1 MDLYCYFSALTIN
14 SGVNQLNRSLPL
26 SMKRISI
33 TILLLAL
40 LSTFKGV
47 SQPFEIG
54 HWRDHLPYIHA
65 RIVADAGSKIY
76 CSTDDGFYSYAP
88 AENEISRL
96 SKLNG
101 LSDFGISDISYSS
114 AYHKLVIA
122 YNNTNVDLL
131 KDDLSVINISDIKR
145 KNIPGNKRI
154 NNVSI
159 DGRYAYL
166 SCGFGIVVVDLQRE
180 EIKDTY
186 YVGPSGVS
194 EVFEMA
200 FDANYL
206 YAAAEDGVY
215 RIEKLNSNPANFSAW
230 TKILDDVGDQ
240 GSFKNAVVY
249 NNILLVKYSRSAGDS
264 IMGYD
269 GNWGYALPLSLQSV
283 SQKYNLSVVNNYLV
297 LSETFAISVY
307 DNVFNRIKLIDGNVI
322 SGPDFR
328 DAICDASQ
336 NVWIADHNKGLIKVD
351 NSTVGFYNPDGPYS
365 SASNDI
371 QIQNNV
377 LWVSHGPKNRGWKN
391 NYSYLGFSRF
401 CNGDWI
407 TFDGYSAQTPL
418 FSQYSYFDNVSIVSD
433 AADAD
438 HVFVG
443 ATGSG
448 LLEFKYDEVTKT
460 GAPLK
465 LYRDTNS
472 TLVQQ
477 LGNPWYVKVH
487 GMALDE
493 NRNLW
498 VSNAGVASV
507 INVLKNNGQWKA
519 FNFPGQVNSSSVC
532 GQLII
537 DQNGYKWLSVFE
549 NIGGKEGVLVFNDNH
564 TVDNTTDDQYEIVDF
579 GSNRVRVIKMDLE
592 GTIWTGT
599 DQGVYIFYP
608 PSLAPQ
614 QILIKQDNSYQY
626 LLATDVVTVIAI
638 DGANRKWIGTESSG
652 IYLLSADGQN
662 QLKHFTSENSPLF
675 SDNITA
681 LAINDANGEV
691 FIGTEKGIISYQGE
705 AIAGGESCGD
715 LLAYPNPVRR
725 DYDGS
730 IAVKG
735 VIPNGVVKITDVSGG
750 LVFEGKSVGAQVI
763 WDGRNLTGQKV
774 QTGVYIVYSSDAT
787 GEKNCTTKL
796 MVYR

>member
-1 MDLYCYFSALTIN
+1 MKRLSFAIFLTALISALN
-14 SGVNQLNRSLPL
+14 GV
-26 SMKRISI
+26 
-33 TILLLAL
+33 A
-40 LSTFKGV
+40 
-47 SQPFEIG
+47 QPFEIG

-65 RIVADAGSKIY
+65 RLIVDAGSKIY
-76 CSTDDGFYSYAP
+76 CSTDDGFYAYSP
-88 AENEISRL
+88 DENEIVRL

-101 LSDFGISDISYSS
+101 LSDFGVSDISYSS
-114 AYHKLVIA
+114 SYHKLVIA

-131 KDDLSVINISDIKR
+131 SDDMSIINISDIKR

-154 NNVSI
+154 NNVTI

-166 SCGFGIVVVDLQRE
+166 ACGFGIVVIDLQRN

-186 YVGPSGVS
+186 FVGPTGVS
-194 EVFEMA
+194 EVYEVA
-200 FDANYL
+200 FDANFL

-215 RIEKLNSNPANFSAW
+215 KIEKSNSNPANFNAW
-230 TKILDDVGDQ
+230 TKILDDTADQ
-240 GSFKNAVVY
+240 GYFKNAVVH
-249 NNILLVKYSRSAGDS
+249 NNILMVSYSRASGDS
-264 IMGYD
+264 IMAYD
-269 GNWGYALPLSLQSV
+269 GNWGYALPLALQSV
-283 SQKYNLSVVNNYLV
+283 SQKYNLSEVNSNLV
-297 LSETFAISVY
+297 LSESFAVSVF
-307 DNVFNRIKLIDGNVI
+307 DIAFNRIKYIDGGVVL
-322 SGPDFR
+322 GPDFR
-328 DAICDASQ
+328 DGIIDASQ
-336 NVWIADHNKGLIKVD
+336 NVWVADHNKGLIKID
-351 NSTVGFYNPDGPYS
+351 NGSLSYYSPDGPYS

-391 NYSYLGFSRF
+391 IYSFLGFSRF
-401 CNGDWI
+401 SGSDW
-407 TFDGYSAQTPL
+407 TTYDGNSAATPL
-418 FSQYSYFDNVSIVSD
+418 FSQYNFYDNVSLIIDPSD
-433 AADAD
+433 AN

-443 ATGSG
+443 ATGPG
-448 LLEFKYDEVTKT
+448 LLEFKYDEATKT
-460 GAPLK
+460 GSPLK
-465 LYRDTNS
+465 FYRDTNS
-472 TLVQQ
+472 TLIQQ
-477 LGNPWYVKVH
+477 IGNPGQVKVH

-498 VSNAGVASV
+498 VSNAGTPTV

-519 FNFPGQVNSSSVC
+519 FSFPGAVNASTFC

-549 NIGGKEGVLVFNDNH
+549 NIGGKEGVLVYNDNQ
-564 TVDNTTDDQYEIVDF
+564 TVDNVSDDQYEIVDF
-579 GSNRVRVIKMDLE
+579 GSNRVRVIKMDNE

-608 PSLAPQ
+608 PSLTPQ

-652 IYLLSADGQN
+652 VYLLSADGQD
-662 QLKHFTSENSPLF
+662 QIKHFTTENSPLF

-681 LAINDANGEV
+681 LAINDATGEV

-705 AIAGGESCGD
+705 AIAGEESCGD
-715 LLAYPNPVRR
+715 LLAYPNPVKR
-725 DYDGS
+725 DYEGT

-735 VIPNGVVKITDVSGG
+735 VIPNGTIKITDISGG
-750 LVFEGKSVGAQVI
+750 LVFEGKSVGAQMV
-763 WDGRNLTGQKV
+763 WDGRNLSGQKV

-787 GEKNCTTKL
+787 GEQNCTTKL
-796 MVYR
+796 MIYR